1 MSITCGFEQTSAKV
15 SLLSPMRT
23 ASLGGVGLRL
33 TLLAALALASAAPQ
47 PVAPAA
53 LPPPRQALTF
63 SLSFGAFKVP
73 AAFPQAAYLKA
84 LKKAF
89 PEGGAP

>member
-1 MSITCGFEQTSAKV
+1 MT
-15 SLLSPMRT
+15 LPSPMRT

-33 TLLAALALASAAPQ
+33 TLLAALALASVAPQ
-47 PVAPAA
+47 PVAPEAS
-53 LPPPRQALTF
+53 RQALTF

-89 PEGGAP
+89 PEGEAP